1 MRAAPAVFMLIR
13 RMADTSFYIT
23 FIMHKLPCC
32 RLQLII
38 ISIPPSVK
46 GFFAFRVFLCYNNP
60 KTAAAA
66 AGRTLCAYA
75 LLRVVLGTL
84 QHAKPQY
91 VRFCWG
97 RFAATRLCARVDS
110 ARAGESMNGLG
121 AFLMR
126 VVVKVGTSTLAHKT
140 GCLNIRLVETL
151 CKTLADLQN
160 AGHQIVLVSSGA
172 IGMGVGKLQLG
183 ARPSDMATK
192 QAAAA
197 VGQCELMYT
206 YDKLFTEYNH
216 TVAQVLLTAADIED
230 KMRRHNV
237 ETTLQRLLQ
246 LGAIPVINEND
257 TVSTAEIAEVS
268 TLGDNDTLASI
279 VAVSVE
285 ADLLVLLSDI
295 EGLYTADPHKDP
307 DAVLIREV
315 AAITPDIEAL
325 AGGAG
330 SGQGTGGM
338 VTKLRAARRV
348 TQQGIP
354 MVIANGADPLCLY
367 DIVEG
372 KPVGTRFL
380 GNAQA

>member
-1 MRAAPAVFMLIR
+1 
-13 RMADTSFYIT
+13 
-23 FIMHKLPCC
+23 
-32 RLQLII
+32 
-38 ISIPPSVK
+38 
-46 GFFAFRVFLCYNNP
+46 
-60 KTAAAA
+60 
-66 AGRTLCAYA
+66 
-75 LLRVVLGTL
+75 
-84 QHAKPQY
+84 
-91 VRFCWG
+91 
-97 RFAATRLCARVDS
+97 
-110 ARAGESMNGLG
+110 
-121 AFLMR
+121 MR

-295 EGLYTADPHKDP
+295 EGLYTADPHTHP
-307 DAVLIREV
+307 EATLIHRVESV
-315 AAITPDIEAL
+315 TPEIEQL
-325 AGGAG
+325 GGG
-330 SGQGTGGM
+330 SNSGLGTGGM
-338 VTKLRAARRV
+338 SAKLTAAKIATGAGV
-348 TQQGIP
+348 D
-354 MVIANGADPLCLY
+354 MVIANGANANVLY
-367 DIVEG
+367 DIVDG
-372 KPVGTRFL
+372 KDVGTRFV
-380 GNAQA
+380 GKNNK